1 MKPAINITGTTHG
14 VNLAPPVNHIST
26 RFIAISIDNMDIKDM
41 PRAVLKA
48 VLISIWRARIIVSN
62 IMEVIKPLMIAKTIM
77 ERVGQFISKN
87 WKNVIVPRS
96 PIAQPSKHHN
106 VL

>member
-26 RFIAISIDNMDIKDM
+26 RFIAIFIDNMDIKDM

-48 VLISIWRARIIVSN
+48 VLISTKSRSN
-62 IMEVIKPLMIAKTIM
+62 INLT
-77 ERVGQFISKN
+77 GQNYSLQYYGGYQTVN
-87 WKNVIVPRS
+87 DS
-96 PIAQPSKHHN
+96 
-106 VL
+106 